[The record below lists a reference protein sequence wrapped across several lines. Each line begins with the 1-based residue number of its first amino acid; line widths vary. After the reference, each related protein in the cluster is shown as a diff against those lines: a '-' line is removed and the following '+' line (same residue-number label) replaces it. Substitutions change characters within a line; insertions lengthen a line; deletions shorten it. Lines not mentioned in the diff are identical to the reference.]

1 MIYKV
6 TSKIDL
12 PWQLERRTT
21 EIKLHSGSSCLSATC
36 PPSLP
41 KTRKSCVRTH
51 RHKLGRG
58 MKKVA
63 APGPVLGKGGG
74 CPVPSVFEIR
84 AKLCWHA
91 LQIHSLVQSDS
102 TQTSRHTKA
111 VWGQCQHVFFQIL
124 PAFAQT
130 ARWVMNRLPLLVA
143 VLGTYPQIPFF
154 T

>member
-1 MIYKV
+1 MSRCSNEVIQQGKE
-6 TSKIDL
+6 TILISRCIWKIQNDFVLKYIRSDL
-12 PWQLERRTT
+12 IL
-21 EIKLHSGSSCLSATC
+21 KLFPPIIILLSAFMISFGEVKWFCGHLTAI
-36 PPSLP
+36 PSRPL
-41 KTRKSCVRTH
+41 
-51 RHKLGRG
+51 
-58 MKKVA
+58 
-63 APGPVLGKGGG
+63 
-74 CPVPSVFEIR
+74 PSVFEIR